1 MLCSEE
7 ENSGWTD
14 KQMDSRPHE
23 YCPAARQNYK
33 PFPTAVHFPN
43 AISLRQHYW
52 PTLVCPTPGGELPLR
67 HATPRHAEGRELPN
81 SACPCPCPGPG
92 PGPPRLCGCLGLGG
106 AKGSVC
112 TNTRGSSIANSLI
125 SSGRPINS
133 GQWQLRVFAFS
144 FPNARFLPRVN
155 KQKCTSEK
163 QAGFGPD
170 YSRGFLGHCLGRGGA
185 PRTISGGREQQPFT
199 ARQSGGGWSYFYC
212 YCLSTNLPMPNNDV
226 VQSELFAINDSWVQ

>member
-1 MLCSEE
+1 MLQHGKRTFSSLFMLCSEE

-81 SACPCPCPGPG
+81 SACPCPCPCPC

-106 AKGSVC
+106 R
-112 TNTRGSSIANSLI
+112 RGQSALTPEDPLSLTAWLALAGQLIQANGNSACLLSLF
-125 SSGRPINS
+125 RM
-133 GQWQLRVFAFS
+133 LAF
-144 FPNARFLPRVN
+144 FPELTSKNAHR
-155 KQKCTSEK
+155 K
-163 QAGFGPD
+163 
-170 YSRGFLGHCLGRGGA
+170 SRRDLAQIIRGGFWA
-185 PRTISGGREQQPFT
+185 T
-199 ARQSGGGWSYFYC
+199 A
-212 YCLSTNLPMPNNDV
+212 
-226 VQSELFAINDSWVQ
+226 